1 MTPLTRLDVTRLE
14 GAVIARVNGDVDLS
28 NASEL
33 RRALN
38 DAAAPDSIGIVVDM
52 TQVGYVD
59 SSGLTVLARLAQ
71 ELTLRRQGLAVV
83 TAPGS
88 AVRRMFDLVQLDQ
101 VVKLHDSVEAAAAAL
116 GSTESA

>member
-1 MTPLTRLDVTRLE
+1 
-14 GAVIARVNGDVDLS
+14 
-28 NASEL
+28 
-33 RRALN
+33 
-38 DAAAPDSIGIVVDM
+38 
-52 TQVGYVD
+52 
-59 SSGLTVLARLAQ
+59 
-71 ELTLRRQGLAVV
+71 LAVV